1 MNIDRFTDLLDAWGA
16 DPALWPDAADRK
28 AAQTLL
34 AASTEAQRL
43 QREAAAFETLL
54 QRAPLPV
61 LEPSAALRQR
71 ILRQVA
77 ALPAAIAP
85 AQAGWRS
92 QIVEALGLLFPTGRA
107 MPQFAALALALA
119 IGVSAGFANFGPL
132 DAQETDL
139 VGVQIA
145 SIAPLLSED

>member
-1 MNIDRFTDLLDAWGA
+1 MNIDRFSELLDAWGA
-16 DPALWPDAADRK
+16 DPAQWPDAAERR
-28 AAQTLL
+28 AAATLL
-34 AASTEAQRL
+34 AASATAQRL
-43 QREAAAFETLL
+43 QREAAAFDALL

-61 LEPSAALRQR
+61 LEPSDALRQR
-71 ILRQVA
+71 ILAQVA
-77 ALPAAIAP
+77 ALPAAAP
-85 AQAGWRS
+85 AGAGWRN
-92 QIVEALGLLFPTGRA
+92 QVVEALALLFPTGRT

-119 IGVSAGFANFGPL
+119 IGLGAGFTNFSLL